1 MNTPEIIQPISD
13 VGAIGV
19 PDQRELECIIASLD
33 GEFALK
39 VANDN
44 EKRHEFLCRVA
55 TGALVPDR
63 FCYFDNDTSMKNF
76 AEDAV
81 SGVPIMQA
89 HSWSDVG
96 IGYSFNSEHLT
107 SKKEVNVAAY
117 ITKGYGLNSRDYTY
131 GSSDNYILALEN
143 RDIREVSMGI
153 SGGRS
158 VCSIC
163 GGNIWSY
170 RECPHYPGREYE
182 VGANKTKKLCTYTI
196 YGAYLDEVSFVA
208 NGAVPGAIILKS
220 QEMCYN
226 KEISIDDVAKVF
238 LERYPR
244 IDTEKSIFHNK
255 VYAFGKAF
263 TNESTNKPTQEHTSM
278 ANPVDLTPTIQ
289 GLKAANPNL
298 NIPDDPVEAF
308 THLTTTLAAAQSNA
322 DQLKSQNAAIQTQL
336 TQSQQDNAKLQLA
349 ANDGQTYRK
358 EWYEAAK
365 KTHVARF
372 GTDLPEVYV
381 SLFDNAS
388 TPASEIRKYA
398 EQWASEVNQDEN
410 GNPIHTGQA
419 RTQEQGHQQRNQHSA
434 GGARILLPK
443 VSRMGA

>member
-1 MNTPEIIQPISD
+1 MNTPEIIQSTANPL
-13 VGAIGV
+13 V
-19 PDQRELECIIASLD
+19 PDTREVEAFIATLG

-39 VANDN
+39 VANDQDDRY
-44 EKRHEFLCRVA
+44 EDVARIA

-76 AEDAV
+76 AEDAEK
-81 SGVPIMQA
+81 GAPMMQS
-89 HSWSDVG
+89 HNTYWDIG
-96 IGYSFNSEHLT
+96 IGYTFASEHLT
-107 SKKEVNVAAY
+107 SKKEVNVGFY
-117 ITKGYGLNSRDYTY
+117 ILRDMGLNGQYSY
-131 GSSDNYILALEN
+131 DNTNSYILALEKKA
-143 RDIREVSMGI
+143 IREVSMGI

-163 GGNIWSY
+163 GGNIWMY

-196 YGAYLDEVSFVA
+196 YDGHLDEVSFVA
-208 NGAVPGAIILKS
+208 NGAVPGAIVLKS

-226 KEISIDDVAKVF
+226 KEISIDDVAQVF
-238 LERYPR
+238 RERYPR

-263 TNESTNKPTQEHTSM
+263 TNEPTQENHEM

-289 GLKAANPNL
+289 GLQAAHPNL
-298 NIPDDPVEAF
+298 SIPDDPVEAF
-308 THLTTTLAAAQSNA
+308 THLTTNLAAAQSNA
-322 DQLKSQNAAIQTQL
+322 DQFKAQNTQLQTQL

-349 ANDGQTYRK
+349 ANDGQTYRQ
-358 EWYEAAK
+358 EWYDAAK
-365 KTHVARF
+365 EAHIARF
-372 GTDLPEVYV
+372 GSELPEVYV
-381 SLFDNAS
+381 SLFDNPG

-398 EQWASEVNQDEN
+398 VQWAGEINQDEN

-419 RTQEQGHQQRNQHSA
+419 RTQEQGNQGQQNQHSA
-434 GGARILLPK
+434 IGARILLPK
-443 VSRMGA
+443 VSRIGRNSN